1 MAKATGGGGGGSKYR
16 STTTGGSITKLAE
29 SVDGVDP
36 FVQISYK
43 SASGGGSQTITETTT
58 LSGATTDTLTIKC
71 DSVKSQQVYC
81 VVSGASIPSTPTTVT
96 SDTANFYSISQS
108 NLQVSSLTLETV
120 EDLNSS
126 TFTSSTQNL
135 FQNSLTLSPAAGQS
149 LYTWV
154 VYSTED
160 VPVTVT
166 LEGAGGKGT
175 NGYQGG
181 AGGRTVF
188 DYTLK
193 ANTEYVFKLGR
204 TEGIAQST
212 GGGGPAAYFYEK
224 GKLLVVSGG
233 GGASGTGANGGDGG
247 GAGTPGKPGTAGA
260 GSGAGTGGQG
270 VLTGQLGSNG
280 ILPSGVNGGKAES
293 CTTGYYWPTQ
303 GYSPCQDIGQVKFRD
318 ANGNQVTNSTASITR
333 GYKADR
339 EYTTGNHGY
348 RFNGGNSSTS
358 TGGGGSGAYG
368 GNASSNG
375 VGGGGGGSGYSDGS
389 VTVTSSGITS
399 KSPSGTTPIPAR
411 AIITLRT

>member
-1 MAKATGGGGGGSKYR
+1 MAKATGGSGGGSKFR
-16 STTTGGSITKLAE
+16 ATTTGGSISKLTE
-29 SVDGVDP
+29 SADGVDP

-43 SASGGGSQTITETTT
+43 SASSGGSQTITETTT
-58 LSGATTDTLTIKC
+58 LSGTTSDTLTIKC
-71 DSVKSQQVYC
+71 DSVKTQEVYC
-81 VVSGASIPSTPTTVT
+81 VVSGASIPSNPTTVQ
-96 SDTANFYSISQS
+96 SDTAKFYSISQS
-108 NLQVSSLTLETV
+108 NLQSSVVTLETV

-135 FQNSLTLSPAAGQS
+135 FQNSLTLSPGTGQS

-154 VYSTED
+154 VYSDED
-160 VPVTVT
+160 VPVTIQ
-166 LEGAGGKGT
+166 LDGAGGKGT

-193 ANTEYVFKLGR
+193 ADTEYVFRLGR

-247 GAGTPGKPGTAGA
+247 GAGTPGKPGTAGS
-260 GSGAGTGGQG
+260 GSGGGTGGQG
-270 VLTGQLGSNG
+270 VLTGQLGASG
-280 ILPSGVNGGKAES
+280 TLPSGVSGGKAES

-303 GYSPCQDIGQVKFRD
+303 GYAPCQDIGQVKFRD
-318 ANGNQVTNSTASITR
+318 ANGNEVSNSTASITR

-339 EYTTGNHGY
+339 EYTTGNYGY
-348 RFNGGNSSTS
+348 RFNGGNSSFA

-389 VTVTSSGITS
+389 VTVTSSGITP
-399 KSPSGTTPIPAR
+399 KSPTGTTPIPAS